1 MAVQRRAPASEQSER
16 GGSAKLARALATC
29 ATEADIVQVLY
40 ARLTHVYGYDV
51 IDLQVLERDGWCRRV
66 VVDHG
71 VLQDTR
77 RFPIAESYFA
87 GHFHEGTTA
96 VGHPVNAKLEHGRG
110 PGAPKRVRTYAWV
123 PIRHRRRLIG
133 AVVYEMTAHRH
144 PSAEEL
150 AFLEEVHAHLG
161 ALVNRASLHELT
173 RRPDRDALIRALA
186 TCATEADVVQVLYSQ
201 LRPLFG
207 YDALNLQVLERE
219 GWHHRL
225 IVDQGVLQD
234 IKRMPVAES
243 YFARNLAEGAV
254 SVGRFSGAKVNYG
267 RGPGAP
273 DQPRSFIWVP
283 IRHRGEMT
291 GAVAYQMKD
300 FRDVP
305 AEELAFLQEIHA
317 HLGAVVSS
325 AYLHE
330 LTRNQTLSLSALN
343 EIGRALASTQDE
355 PGVAVAVAAS
365 LSPLIDMDLVELI
378 VPEPRAKYAR
388 VLRTGPHRPVTTTSL
403 SLSSAVLAPA
413 RQAMSSGRPILAQEG
428 ARGSGSRTGVWLPL
442 GRGALVEAVL
452 AVHSGHP
459 EAYEEST
466 LTFLTQVA
474 DQVSLALHNAWSYAA
489 VEDQRRRLEVV
500 EAVGRRLA
508 STLDRWSIMR
518 AVREELGRHLE
529 FDLFSLAIVEQ
540 TERGPVAEG
549 YVDDSGEEQPP
560 VVIPLIAAGPSREA
574 FETGRPVVIHRSRWS
589 RGLEE
594 GDGNAQAGGLVPSE
608 GALLQVTH
616 GTRRRRRAS
625 ASIIWVPVPHGDEI
639 RALLSIQSYRPKAFS
654 AWHVSVLQD
663 VAAHVSL
670 ALATADQVARMTA
683 ILQYSPVGVV
693 LEDPG
698 GRVLFTN
705 QAIERLYSVPG
716 DRLLGRPAERL
727 ARLAGAVPIAGSEP
741 EDSGPQRLQVSA
753 TGTTLEVRRVQ
764 IPGSIDHAAGTLS
777 LHEDITRERVL
788 QDARDLMLR
797 AIGHEVRSPAAA
809 MRGMLANLIEWRGR
823 LAPEQ
828 TEDLLDEAYQ
838 QSERLLRLAE
848 AQLIIGKLETHDYQ
862 PQESPVALPEALDEV
877 TRLLRNRYG
886 QRSSRVKRRLPD
898 DLPSARCEPAHL
910 QQVLVNLIGNALEHT
925 EASAVTVTA
934 KCQRSWLRVDV
945 RDDGAGL
952 PADRLERVFERG
964 GFAGGHRAHGG
975 LGLGLYLCRLIVERS
990 FGGRIWIGHS
1000 GPKGTRI
1007 SFTVPAA

>member
-1 MAVQRRAPASEQSER
+1 MAVQRRAPVSEQSER

-77 RFPIAESYFA
+77 RFPIAESYFSD
-87 GHFHEGTTA
+87 HFRGGTTA
-96 VGHPVNAKLEHGRG
+96 VGHPLNAKLEQGRG
-110 PGAPKRVRTYAWV
+110 PGGPKRVRTYAWV

-133 AVVYEMTAHRH
+133 AVVYEMTAYRQ

-150 AFLEEVHAHLG
+150 AFLEEVHTHLG

-243 YFARNLAEGAV
+243 YFAGNFAEGTV
-254 SVGRFSGAKVNYG
+254 SVGSFSGAKVNYG

-283 IRHRGEMT
+283 IRHRGQVT
-291 GAVAYQMKD
+291 GAVAYQMKV
-300 FRDVP
+300 FREVP
-305 AEELAFLQEIHA
+305 AEELTFLQEIHA

-330 LTRNQTLSLSALN
+330 LTRNQALSLSALN

-355 PGVAVAVAAS
+355 AGVAVAVAAS
-365 LSPLIDMDLVELI
+365 LSPHIDMDLVELI
-378 VPEPRAKYAR
+378 VPEPRARYAR

-403 SLSSAVLAPA
+403 GLSSPALAPA
-413 RQAMSSGRPILAQEG
+413 RQAMTSGRPILAQEG
-428 ARGSGSRTGVWLPL
+428 ARGSGSRAGVWLPL
-442 GRGALVEAVL
+442 GRGAVVEAVL

-560 VVIPLIAAGPSREA
+560 IVIPLSAAGPSREA
-574 FETGRPVVIHRSRWS
+574 FETERPVVIQRSPWS
-589 RGLEE
+589 RGLQGG
-594 GDGNAQAGGLVPSE
+594 GDGPQAGGLVSSE

-625 ASIIWVPVPHGDEI
+625 ASIIWVPVPHGGQI

-698 GRVLFTN
+698 GRVVFTN
-705 QAIERLYSVPG
+705 RAIERLYSVPG
-716 DRLLGRPAERL
+716 DRLLGLPAERL
-727 ARLAGAVPIAGSEP
+727 PRLAGAVPVAGWEV
-741 EDSGPQRLQVSA
+741 EDSGPQRLQVAA
-753 TGTTLEVRRVQ
+753 TGATLEVRRVQ
-764 IPGSIDHAAGTLS
+764 IPGSMDHAAGTLS

-809 MRGMLANLIEWRGR
+809 MRGMLANLIEWRGK

-862 PQESPVALPEALDEV
+862 PQESPVGLSEALDEV

-886 QRSSRVKRRLPD
+886 ERSSRIKRRLPD
-898 DLPSARCEPAHL
+898 ELPSANCDPAHL
-910 QQVLVNLIGNALEHT
+910 EQVLVNLIGNALEHT
-925 EASAVTVTA
+925 EASVVTVTA
-934 KCQRSWLRVDV
+934 KRQRSWLRVDV
-945 RDDGAGL
+945 LDDGAGL
-952 PADRLERVFERG
+952 PPDQLERVFERG
-964 GFAGGHRAHGG
+964 AFAGGHRAHGG

-990 FGGRIWIGHS
+990 FGGHIWIGHS

-1007 SFTVPAA
+1007 SFTVPEA